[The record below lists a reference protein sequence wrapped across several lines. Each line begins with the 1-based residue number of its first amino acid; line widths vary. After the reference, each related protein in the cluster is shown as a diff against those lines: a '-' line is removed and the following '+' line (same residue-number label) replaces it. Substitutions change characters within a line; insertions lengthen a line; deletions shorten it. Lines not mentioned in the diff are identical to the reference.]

1 MKKDLLAFAFL
12 AVVFTAALLYRS
24 YFVDPIA
31 DEAYAEIYGVEEVG
45 R

>member
-1 MKKDLLAFAFL
+1 MKKELLAYALL

-24 YFVDPIA
+24 HFVDPIA
-31 DEAYAEIYGVEEVG
+31 DEVYAEIYGVEEVG